1 MTALGSLAQERW
13 ISLGPHSLYHGDCL
27 EMLASLGDDSVD
39 ACVTDPPYGLSAPP
53 DIAEVLRHWLADDT
67 YKHSGRGFM
76 GRNWDSFVPGPNV
89 WRELFRVLKP
99 GAHAVVFAGQ
109 RTVDLMTIALR
120 IAGFE
125 VRELFGWLQWQGFPK
140 SLDLSKEM
148 DRIHGAE
155 REVVGTNPHARPID
169 RRGGGGGYGGPTT
182 HDPHITAPAS
192 ADAETWN
199 GWGTAL
205 KPCIEPAVRV
215 QKPFSA
221 VPYRDT
227 MAAIESIV
235 EVLLWQMSPAKFAE
249 LVFESSRADSVDP
262 PSGSARWL
270 AAAWTTL
277 ESLGLSGLMAM
288 FKSPAEAGTFWSI
301 AQSWKSISVASW
313 TEASTSTTST
323 ATEVTTAWRTLR
335 SLALQIT
342 QGATTKAVNEGLG
355 LWLDVTTADVR
366 LSGSNASSE
375 SIPRPSA
382 IEPATWSIGAAVVGV
397 FASIAESGLW
407 PHLQVVREGSAVW
420 VATTLR
426 ENELDECIE
435 PAVIVR
441 KPISESSIARNVL
454 RWGTGALNI
463 DACRYAYGDDAW
475 PGPQD
480 GGCWGGVQRSGPGSE
495 EKTMRAGWT
504 PGYATEE
511 NPLGRFPANVFACPK
526 ASTSERELGCEG
538 LAKRQRDE
546 TRRAGDPGGE
556 NPRNRGAQERG
567 NCHPTVKPARLI
579 RWLLRLVTPPGGVV
593 VDPFVGSGTVYVA
606 AGQAN
611 EHHGLDCTVIGSELG
626 EEPGYIDIPPARFE
640 GWRRHGFPLD
650 PPKGPAEQRTIWD
663 V

>member
-53 DIAEVLRHWLADDT
+53 DIAEVLRHWLANDT

-155 REVVGTNPHARPID
+155 REVVGPGKRHNSVAANGAAWNTS
-169 RRGGGGGYGGPTT
+169 GGVP
-182 HDPHITAPAS
+182 DITAPAS
-192 ADAETWN
+192 ADAATWN

-205 KPCIEPAVRV
+205 KPA
-215 QKPFSA
+215 
-221 VPYRDT
+221 
-227 MAAIESIV
+227 
-235 EVLLWQMSPAKFAE
+235 
-249 LVFESSRADSVDP
+249 
-262 PSGSARWL
+262 
-270 AAAWTTL
+270 
-277 ESLGLSGLMAM
+277 
-288 FKSPAEAGTFWSI
+288 
-301 AQSWKSISVASW
+301 
-313 TEASTSTTST
+313 
-323 ATEVTTAWRTLR
+323 
-335 SLALQIT
+335 
-342 QGATTKAVNEGLG
+342 
-355 LWLDVTTADVR
+355 
-366 LSGSNASSE
+366 
-375 SIPRPSA
+375 
-382 IEPATWSIGAAVVGV
+382 
-397 FASIAESGLW
+397 
-407 PHLQVVREGSAVW
+407 
-420 VATTLR
+420 
-426 ENELDECIE
+426 IE

-463 DACRYAYGDDAW
+463 EACRYAYGDDAW

-480 GGCWGGVQRSGPGSE
+480 RWDGRTWIRNGNAASM
-495 EKTMRAGWT
+495 MRGLD
-504 PGYATEE
+504 GERGTEDSAM
-511 NPLGRFPANVFACPK
+511 PVHDLGRFPANVFACPK

-538 LAKRQRDE
+538 LAQKIARNGM
-546 TRRAGDPGGE
+546 TTHNGTGDFGSVDGAAL
-556 NPRNRGAQERG
+556 PRRG
-567 NCHPTVKPARLI
+567 NFHPTVKPARLI

>member
-155 REVVGTNPHARPID
+155 REVTGMLPRNAPGASIGASSYN
-169 RRGGGGGYGGPTT
+169 GGNGRWYGGDGDGVPVR
-182 HDPHITAPAS
+182 DLPAT
-192 ADAETWN
+192 ADAATWN

-205 KPCIEPAVRV
+205 KPA
-215 QKPFSA
+215 
-221 VPYRDT
+221 
-227 MAAIESIV
+227 
-235 EVLLWQMSPAKFAE
+235 
-249 LVFESSRADSVDP
+249 
-262 PSGSARWL
+262 
-270 AAAWTTL
+270 
-277 ESLGLSGLMAM
+277 
-288 FKSPAEAGTFWSI
+288 
-301 AQSWKSISVASW
+301 
-313 TEASTSTTST
+313 
-323 ATEVTTAWRTLR
+323 
-335 SLALQIT
+335 
-342 QGATTKAVNEGLG
+342 
-355 LWLDVTTADVR
+355 
-366 LSGSNASSE
+366 
-375 SIPRPSA
+375 
-382 IEPATWSIGAAVVGV
+382 
-397 FASIAESGLW
+397 
-407 PHLQVVREGSAVW
+407 
-420 VATTLR
+420 
-426 ENELDECIE
+426 IE

-475 PGPQD
+475 PGPT
-480 GGCWGGVQRSGPGSE
+480 SE
-495 EKTMRAGWT
+495 WPHVSTVKPQSCGAVPWPTGAKDAHE
-504 PGYATEE
+504 
-511 NPLGRFPANVFACPK
+511 LGRFPANVFACPK

-538 LAKRQRDE
+538 LAQKIARNGM
-546 TRRAGDPGGE
+546 TTHNGTGDF
-556 NPRNRGAQERG
+556 RSVDGAALPKRG
-567 NCHPTVKPARLI
+567 NFHPTVKPARLI

-626 EEPGYIDIPPARFE
+626 EEPGYIDISPARFE